1 MMRLKDT
8 IALKLMR
15 LKDTIALKLM
25 RLKKIPWCS
34 KWVDL

>member
-34 KWVDL
+34 K